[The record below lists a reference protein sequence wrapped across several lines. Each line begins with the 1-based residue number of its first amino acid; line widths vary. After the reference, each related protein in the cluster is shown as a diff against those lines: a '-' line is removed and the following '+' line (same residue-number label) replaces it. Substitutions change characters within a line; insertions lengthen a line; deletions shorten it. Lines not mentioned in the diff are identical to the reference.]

1 MAYGGGSHVARKQ
14 HPERLAFAHIRANAA
29 CYALAF
35 VMFVAGVCTGAV
47 YASAIRENSAAV
59 VSYLESGLAD
69 LRRTTPGSHG
79 HAMLTSVNAN
89 LCSVAFVWLSG
100 LSVLGFTGAL
110 LVLFVRGFSIG
121 FTVSFLVR
129 QMGGAGAVLALS
141 SVLPHNLVA
150 MPALV
155 AACATSLGLAWSV
168 VKKNLLG
175 IDADVA
181 RALTRSV
188 TSLILSAVA
197 LVLAAFVQVYVS
209 PAFLIL
215 AARFG

>member
-1 MAYGGGSHVARKQ
+1 
-14 HPERLAFAHIRANAA
+14 
-29 CYALAF
+29 
-35 VMFVAGVCTGAV
+35 
-47 YASAIRENSAAV
+47 
-59 VSYLESGLAD
+59 
-69 LRRTTPGSHG
+69 
-79 HAMLTSVNAN
+79 
-89 LCSVAFVWLSG
+89 
-100 LSVLGFTGAL
+100 
-110 LVLFVRGFSIG
+110 
-121 FTVSFLVR
+121 
-129 QMGGAGAVLALS
+129 LALS

-155 AACATSLGLAWSV
+155 AACATSLGFAWSV